1 MDRHGVLLL
10 FIKLK
15 KKKKKREP
23 IPDYCAQICD
33 SYQEPLKAYPKSTC

>member
-1 MDRHGVLLL
+1 MGYYYSSLS
-10 FIKLK
+10 LK
-15 KKKKKREP
+15 KKKGGEP

>member
-10 FIKLK
+10 FIKFK
-15 KKKKKREP
+15 KKKGGEP